1 MWQHY
6 AIVLYSSSEI
16 RRQLE
21 ENIQNIAE
29 NLKFLLCSTNLVK
42 ILRPS
47 SDDKCWNK
55 GIKVKVGVHSWG
67 QCKNAH
73 LHSYVLLTT
82 VTLTL
87 WQCVQCVRLQI
98 QINSDFSDVDSST
111 LALCVK
117 QTKPWGS
124 TSADKLIS
132 PRMNCCS
139 ALLHV
144 DILQQTLRYFGM
156 HY

>member
-47 SDDKCWNK
+47 SDDKC
-55 GIKVKVGVHSWG
+55 
-67 QCKNAH
+67 
-73 LHSYVLLTT
+73 
-82 VTLTL
+82 
-87 WQCVQCVRLQI
+87 
-98 QINSDFSDVDSST
+98 
-111 LALCVK
+111 
-117 QTKPWGS
+117 
-124 TSADKLIS
+124 
-132 PRMNCCS
+132 
-139 ALLHV
+139 
-144 DILQQTLRYFGM
+144 
-156 HY
+156 